1 MTHFKVPDRDLTFSL
16 KGTLNKAVLLVHG
29 MTGAPGE
36 MKFIAKRLHK
46 RGFSVAA
53 PLLAGHGVDEANL
66 LRTTWQDWLGSVREA
81 YRKLKD
87 QHEEVYIA
95 GICVG
100 GALGL
105 ALAAEDCSVAG
116 AAVYSMT
123 YRYDGW
129 NMKHWY
135 SAVVPYLEPFAG
147 LPLIRRMS
155 FLEPYPF
162 GLKDERLRD
171 GMAATQGAVIPGA
184 LDRVPLG
191 AMAEQHW
198 LTKHLDSVA
207 PLIHQPTLILH
218 AQDDDMSHP
227 RNAYRLRDKLGGP
240 TALHLLD
247 DCYHMIHVDRQ
258 KDLVGDLTADFF
270 GAPPAAAPARRGQEA
285 VNA

>member
-1 MTHFKVPDRDLTFSL
+1 VTHFKTPARDLTFAL
-16 KGTLNKAVLLVHG
+16 KGTLGKAVLLIHG

-36 MKFIAKRLHK
+36 MKFLAKRLHR

-66 LRTTWQDWLGSVREA
+66 LRTTWQDWLGSVREGYQA
-81 YRKLKD
+81 LKAD
-87 QHEEVYIA
+87 HDEVYVA

-105 ALAAEDCSVAG
+105 ALAAEDPSVAG

-135 SAVVPYLEPFAG
+135 SAVVPYLEPFAA
-147 LPLIRRMS
+147 LPLVRRLS
-155 FLEPYPF
+155 FVEPYPF

-171 GMAATQGAVIPGA
+171 
-184 LDRVPLG
+184 R
-191 AMAEQHW
+191 
-198 LTKHLDSVA
+198 
-207 PLIHQPTLILH
+207 
-218 AQDDDMSHP
+218 
-227 RNAYRLRDKLGGP
+227 LGGP

-258 KDLVGDLTADFF
+258 RDLVGDLTADFF
-270 GAPPAAAPARRGQEA
+270 GAPAAKPRSDLRHAEPVDA
-285 VNA
+285 

>member
-1 MTHFKVPDRDLTFSL
+1 MTHFKVPHRDLTFSL

-36 MKFIAKRLHK
+36 MKFLAKRLHR

-66 LRTTWQDWLGSVREA
+66 LRTTWQDWLGSVRET
-81 YRKLKD
+81 YRALKD

-116 AAVYSMT
+116 TAVYSMT
-123 YRYDGW
+123 YHYDGW
-129 NMKHWY
+129 NMKRWY
-135 SAVVPYLEPFAG
+135 SAIAPYAEPFAG

-155 FLEPYPF
+155 FVEPYPF

-191 AMAEQHW
+191 AMAEMHE
-198 LTKHLDSVA
+198 LARHLDSVG

-258 KDLVGDLTADFF
+258 RDLVGDLTADFF
-270 GAPPAAAPARRGQEA
+270 GAPPAAARARRQEA
-285 VNA
+285 VDA